1 VLVVQALVILGALYL
16 PGHFLGR
23 RLVRKGD
30 GLSELFLLRI
40 AASAAVAGPL
50 LTLLALVGW
59 FTVPAILLSLGV
71 CALAAF
77 FFGRGEGGEVR
88 ATWWDLGPL
97 ALALGGFALYARP
110 AEYVV
115 NSRDPG
121 VYTLVAA
128 RLART
133 GELLARDPLVGV
145 VGPFHEFFEGK
156 KYPALFIHGQDLI
169 VPQFFPGPFAWLGV
183 GNLVGGIW
191 GSLYVVP
198 VMGALAV
205 ATTFLLGRELFGRWA
220 GLVGAVLLAASYT
233 QVWWSRHPSSEVM
246 AQFFVLCGL
255 WLAVR
260 FARRG
265 GATTGVLAG
274 LLLGTAMIV
283 RVDGFLAA
291 AAVPL
296 LFGYDLFTRRRARRW
311 LLPGMP
317 LALSAGASLL
327 YLNTLGGRYLYIIYT
342 EHGLDRVLGFLPYVA
357 GALGVLVAV
366 FWSVRA
372 RWGER
377 FGGWLEIRGAEV
389 ALGVAFWIVGVALWA
404 YFVLPVPWET
414 LPEDLRDYNG
424 YRSQVLVRMVWF
436 TTPAVAVL
444 GIGGF
449 LLAAYRLNRPR
460 TILLGAVLGFGVLY
474 TVMPNVAPDLPWA
487 TRRFVPAVFPGLC
500 LLAGYAAVEA
510 GRAVGRLWNP
520 RWGVA
525 VSALLAAVAVV
536 WTVQAM
542 FPILGF
548 REYEGAVAAFDRVER
563 EMPEAEVVYM
573 EMPQGYDFTAST
585 FEYLY
590 DRPVLPYDRDL
601 FRREVEELQE
611 VGLLDDALYVTTNGG
626 PAPLISGVD
635 FREAGRGG
643 FVLPRLLPTE
653 GHEPRLGHAS
663 EKWRMAYR
671 IFRVEVER

>member
-1 VLVVQALVILGALYL
+1 MVEAFLILASLYL

-40 AASAAVAGPL
+40 SASAAVGGPV
-50 LTLLALVGW
+50 LTALALAGR
-59 FTVPAILLSLGV
+59 FDVPAILISLGA
-71 CALAAF
+71 CAVAAF
-77 FFGRGEGGEVR
+77 LVGRGTSAGVP
-88 ATWWDLGPL
+88 ATRWDLATL
-97 ALALGGFALYARP
+97 ALALGSFALYARP
-110 AEYVV
+110 AEYIV

-133 GELLARDPLVGV
+133 GELLARDPLVAAV
-145 VGPFHEFFEGK
+145 APFHEFFEGK
-156 KYPALFIHGQDLI
+156 KYPALFIQGQDLI

-183 GNLVGGIW
+183 GNLVGGVW
-191 GSLYVVP
+191 GSLFVVP

-205 ATTFLLGRELFGRWA
+205 ATAFMLGRELFGRWA
-220 GLVGAVLLAASYT
+220 GLVGAVLLAVSYT

-246 AQFFVLCGL
+246 AQFFALAGL
-255 WLAVR
+255 WLAAR

-274 LLLGTAMIV
+274 LLLGGAMIV

-291 AAVPL
+291 AAVPV

-311 LLPGMP
+311 LLPGVP
-317 LALSAGASLL
+317 LALFAAAALL
-327 YLNTLGGRYLYIIYT
+327 YLNTVGGRYLYIIYT
-342 EHGLDRVLGFLPYVA
+342 EHGLSGALGFLPLIAGVVGLLVA
-357 GALGVLVAV
+357 G
-366 FWSVRA
+366 FWFVRR

-377 FGGWLEIRGAEV
+377 TGEWLEVRGGEV
-389 ALGVAFWIVGVALWA
+389 ALALAFWVVAVALWA

-414 LPEDLRDYNG
+414 LPADLRDFNG

-436 TTPAVAVL
+436 VTPLVSVL
-444 GIGGF
+444 AIGGF
-449 LLAAYRLNRPR
+449 LLAAYRLDRAR

-487 TRRFVPAVFPGLC
+487 TRRFVPAVFPGVC

-510 GRAVGRLWNP
+510 GRTVGWIWNH

-525 VSALLAAVAVV
+525 VSGSLATVALA
-536 WTVQAM
+536 WTLYTM
-542 FPILGF
+542 LPIASF
-548 REYEGAVAAFDRVER
+548 TEYEGAVAAFDRVER
-563 EMPEAEVVYM
+563 EMPGAEVVYM

-601 FRREVEELQE
+601 FRRELEELGE

-635 FREAGRGG
+635 FREVGREGA
-643 FVLPRLLPTE
+643 VLPRLLPTE
-653 GHEPRLGHAS
+653 GHEPELRNAS